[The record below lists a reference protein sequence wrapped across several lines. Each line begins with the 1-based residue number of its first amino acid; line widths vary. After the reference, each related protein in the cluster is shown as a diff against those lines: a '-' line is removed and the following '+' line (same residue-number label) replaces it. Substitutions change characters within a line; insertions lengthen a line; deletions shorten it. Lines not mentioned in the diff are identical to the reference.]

1 MIRGMIS
8 RNTVST
14 KNSKGGFKM
23 KLVRWTPMHNIVSSF
38 ARDLDR
44 NFNDDWFRFPTN
56 RTWDRSWSP
65 VVDVEERENEIV
77 LNAELPGMKKSDIEI
92 TIEENHLTL
101 HGEKKS
107 ESKNGDEGSDYF
119 RSERFFGKFERSF
132 HLPTYVAAD
141 EAQASFKNGILQVI
155 LPKKEDAKSKKI
167 TIS

>member
-101 HGEKKS
+101 Q
-107 ESKNGDEGSDYF
+107 F
-119 RSERFFGKFERSF
+119 QERAILWQVREV
-132 HLPTYVAAD
+132 LPPAD
-141 EAQASFKNGILQVI
+141 LRCGGRGAGILQEWY
-155 LPKKEDAKSKKI
+155 PSGNSA
-167 TIS
+167 